1 MPSVCCQSRAKD
13 FIQKIVKMLTEMFI
27 LPGHPYQD
35 PFDLANQV
43 LYHRGT
49 KILQPSLDHDHAQDQ
64 QRMSI
69 LPCFSVSRGPLYYPD
84 LQYELL
90 PL

>member
-1 MPSVCCQSRAKD
+1 MLLRYFK
-13 FIQKIVKMLTEMFI
+13 QKIVKTLTEMFV

-69 LPCFSVSRGPLYYPD
+69 LPCSSVLHGPLYYPD

>member
-1 MPSVCCQSRAKD
+1 MPSVFCQSRTNFVYNKLVD
-13 FIQKIVKMLTEMFI
+13 TLTEMLI

-35 PFDLANQV
+35 PFDLTNQV

-49 KILQPSLDHDHAQDQ
+49 KIRQPSLDHDHAQDQ

-69 LPCFSVSRGPLYYPD
+69 LPCSSVLRGPLYYPD
-84 LQYELL
+84 LQCELL

>member
-1 MPSVCCQSRAKD
+1 MPSVCCQSRTKLVD
-13 FIQKIVKMLTEMFI
+13 TLTEMLMLI

-35 PFDLANQV
+35 PFDLTNQV

-49 KILQPSLDHDHAQDQ
+49 KIRQPSLDHDHAQDQ

-69 LPCFSVSRGPLYYPD
+69 LPCSSVLRGPLYYPD

>member
-1 MPSVCCQSRAKD
+1 MLSVCCQSRAKD
-13 FIQKIVKMLTEMFI
+13 FIQQIEKTLTEMFI

-35 PFDLANQV
+35 PFDLTSQV

-49 KILQPSLDHDHAQDQ
+49 KIRQPSLDHDHAQDQ

-69 LPCFSVSRGPLYYPD
+69 LPCSSVLHGPLYYPD

>member
-1 MPSVCCQSRAKD
+1 MPSVCCQSR
-13 FIQKIVKMLTEMFI
+13 IVYNKLVDMLTQMLS

-69 LPCFSVSRGPLYYPD
+69 LPCFSVSRGPLYYRD